1 MSIKELLVNKKWEKI
16 KYFYQSQDITE
27 IEQLKERPLD
37 ELYFVPGI
45 DYTLIEELEVM
56 IHQPEFPERTSIEL
70 TNTSS
75 GSDLNEAINQEVVLD
90 TTPMLSHE
98 ISENNI
104 DDSSAE
110 DIPVNIDKWYLNY
123 PWEML
128 LDTYKVKKKLTDILN
143 ERGIQT
149 VQDLENNYPFELK
162 SRESGIS
169 ESVIMEFN
177 EYMGRKLR
185 ELGNTKSFK
194 HIKDVVSSLSWEHYY
209 SKINLAEFSQ
219 NLPSAVLD
227 MDIITIFQLAN
238 LSTEKRIKN
247 RLENETLRE
256 FLTIRT
262 DYDLPSVNKS
272 ILYSTYD
279 LLFDYLMNLITPGD
293 ENRTLKLQISI
304 PEVIAGMNST
314 EVAVLL
320 SEDSVQTFDKLISKY
335 NINTMNDL
343 HHIEFQISDYFEM
356 QSFLPIISKDYK
368 KDLIKII
375 DCFTDFEKNILF
387 SRIKGE
393 TLQIIADRV
402 CLTRQRIRQIEQKLV
417 SKIIVSSE
425 DAVTVLKKN
434 NTYFTS
440 KLLVDHFDDDKY
452 SMIIG
457 WVLRQHSDKFAYFH
471 FADMFIQTEILGDN
485 FTREFNAI
493 ISVVSDDVGDVT
505 KLYFDALPELRK
517 AGFTFVSESNFSSFL
532 SGILNYKVM
541 NGTYI
546 KFGSE
551 SPNILATIIENEF
564 DFDIKLD
571 DKDDN
576 EELASLR
583 TIVQRLYPQ
592 IRLPKTNR
600 ALTAIITR
608 SKKVILCGRGRYTAI
623 SKIYFPDYLRNQIFQ
638 WIINQNSS
646 LTYSEVFERFKT
658 RLQLESNIDNGHF
671 LHGALMYYYPEEFH
685 FKRDVFAKVGDSIVR
700 TDERVIS
707 LLENNGMMSI
717 SEIADAIPGIQEYQ
731 LLSIVERNNIL
742 FRSDKKRIGIISNV
756 NIDKNEAEGFKSILD
771 QLIDD
776 NDSYLSASF
785 LYNSLL
791 WSSLGDVLR
800 KSELSERGLFQ
811 YLSNILS
818 DLYVFKHPHIV
829 RKSGFLDIRPINQR
843 TLLRRLFV
851 EGKGIISREALGKFR
866 EKYQWSEMSIYGFLH
881 EGREN
886 LVHVSSDEYVTLEKS
901 GVTDEI
907 LSAIDTYFDKIDF
920 LYYPLKDFCE
930 FEVLPKTAY
939 DWNHFMLEDIIE
951 KFSNRYK
958 LIDREHNGVNFVSSI
973 IVPRNTEFENFED
986 IVIFELSSNTKSS
999 YTESELRNLLS
1010 SRGLIAQVIP
1020 QELFQGEKISFNIR
1034 SELFDIKQ

>member
-1 MSIKELLVNKKWEKI
+1 
-16 KYFYQSQDITE
+16 
-27 IEQLKERPLD
+27 
-37 ELYFVPGI
+37 
-45 DYTLIEELEVM
+45 
-56 IHQPEFPERTSIEL
+56 
-70 TNTSS
+70 
-75 GSDLNEAINQEVVLD
+75 
-90 TTPMLSHE
+90 
-98 ISENNI
+98 
-104 DDSSAE
+104 
-110 DIPVNIDKWYLNY
+110 
-123 PWEML
+123 
-128 LDTYKVKKKLTDILN
+128 
-143 ERGIQT
+143 
-149 VQDLENNYPFELK
+149 
-162 SRESGIS
+162 
-169 ESVIMEFN
+169 
-177 EYMGRKLR
+177 
-185 ELGNTKSFK
+185 
-194 HIKDVVSSLSWEHYY
+194 
-209 SKINLAEFSQ
+209 
-219 NLPSAVLD
+219 

-238 LSTEKRIKN
+238 ISTDKRIKS
-247 RLENETLRE
+247 RLENETLRM

-279 LLFDYLMNLITPGD
+279 LLFDYLMSLITPGD

-304 PEVIAGMNST
+304 SEVIAGMNPT
-314 EVAVLL
+314 EVAALFSV
-320 SEDSVQTFDKLISKY
+320 DSVQRFDKLISKY
-335 NINTMNDL
+335 NIKTMNDL

-356 QSFLPIISKDYK
+356 QSFLPIISRDYK
-368 KDLIKII
+368 KDLITII
-375 DCFTDFEKNILF
+375 DCFTDFEKSILF

-393 TLQIIADRV
+393 TLQIISDRV
-402 CLTRQRIRQIEQKLV
+402 CLTRERIRQIEQRLV
-417 SKIIVSSE
+417 SKIIGSTE

-434 NTYFTS
+434 NTYFRNE
-440 KLLVDHFDDDKY
+440 LLLDHFDENQY
-452 SMIIG
+452 SVVIS
-457 WVLRQHSDKFAYFH
+457 WVLRQHSDKFTYFH
-471 FADMFIQTEILGDN
+471 FVDMFVQNEILGDN

-493 ISVVSDDVGDVT
+493 VSVVSDDVGDVK

-517 AGFTFVSESNFSSFL
+517 AEFIFVSESNFNSFL

-576 EELASLR
+576 EELSSLR

-608 SKKVILCGRGRYTAI
+608 SKKVILCGRGRYTVI
-623 SKIYFPDYLRNQIFQ
+623 SKIYFPDHLRKLIFQ

-658 RLQLESNIDNGHF
+658 KLILESNIDSGYF
-671 LHGALMYYYPEEFH
+671 LHGALTYYYPEDFH
-685 FKRDVFAKVGDSIVR
+685 FKRDVFAKMGDSISR
-700 TDERVIS
+700 TDDRVIA
-707 LLENNGMMSI
+707 LLENNGIMSI
-717 SEIADAIPGIQEYQ
+717 PEIADAIPGIQEYQ
-731 LLSIVERNNIL
+731 LMSIVERNNIL

-756 NIDKNEAEGFKSILD
+756 NIDKHEAEGFESILD

-791 WSSLGDVLR
+791 CSSLGDVLR

-829 RKSGFLDIRPINQR
+829 RKSGFLDFRPINQR

-851 EGKGIISREALGKFR
+851 EGKGSISRKALEKFCQ
-866 EKYQWSEMSIYGFLH
+866 KYQWSEMSIYGFLH

-907 LSAIDTYFDKIDF
+907 VSAIDIYFDNIDF

-930 FEVLPKTAY
+930 FEVLPKPAY

-999 YTESELRNLLS
+999 YTESELRYLLS